1 MMTRTNAATAAS
13 GLLLALVLAMPSGS
27 ARAQNARSC
36 LGDVVPQHGLL
47 RAEDVA
53 DTRAVLPPQQDG
65 ADLTVT
71 TPCIVKAGTYKFH
84 DVHIL
89 DQGRLIFTDARI
101 DFWAA
106 NILVEDGGS
115 LVAGSPQA
123 PIGTDGGV
131 VTIHLWGADQTGS
144 DPKKQGIGIACIS
157 DNVGRCGVPDEIW
170 QSNVDAMGMPVPVSK
185 ARKIASLAAAKQY
198 PGVTD
203 DYFYAYQ
210 PLTFDGGSDATHP
223 VGYFGYKVLGVSY
236 GGTLQLFG
244 KKGATYAIPECGDAP
259 TTSGTSWA
267 RLDRSAA
274 KGANTLTVDRPMS
287 LQAGDRIVVTT
298 TDYLPGH
305 SEQLTVATDVACGT
319 TIAVKEGLAY
329 SHYGAR
335 FPLTVVPADVGLD
348 PRLRAA
354 GAETRAA
361 VGVLTRSIRIV
372 SAGDTMNDDFPPEP
386 PAGPRHPATTSAGT

>member
-1 MMTRTNAATAAS
+1 MSLALLVHVGAMPGSPKACIDFVRRRWRTRLPPCIFVSSALQVNRTSQKSDDSLTRARASWYSATGKPGGRFRMMTRTNAATAAS
-13 GLLLALVLAMPSGS
+13 GLLLALVLATPSGS

-47 RAEDVA
+47 RAEDAA

-144 DPKKQGIGIACIS
+144 DPKKQGIGIAC
-157 DNVGRCGVPDEIW
+157 
-170 QSNVDAMGMPVPVSK
+170 
-185 ARKIASLAAAKQY
+185 
-198 PGVTD
+198 
-203 DYFYAYQ
+203 
-210 PLTFDGGSDATHP
+210 
-223 VGYFGYKVLGVSY
+223 
-236 GGTLQLFG
+236 
-244 KKGATYAIPECGDAP
+244 
-259 TTSGTSWA
+259 
-267 RLDRSAA
+267 
-274 KGANTLTVDRPMS
+274 
-287 LQAGDRIVVTT
+287 
-298 TDYLPGH
+298 
-305 SEQLTVATDVACGT
+305 
-319 TIAVKEGLAY
+319 
-329 SHYGAR
+329 
-335 FPLTVVPADVGLD
+335 
-348 PRLRAA
+348 
-354 GAETRAA
+354 
-361 VGVLTRSIRIV
+361 
-372 SAGDTMNDDFPPEP
+372 
-386 PAGPRHPATTSAGT
+386 